1 MIQSRKYE
9 CLEFVLLT
17 SNIKLPTLRNI
28 FLFIR
33 RFFTVFVFLAL
44 QVAALWFLFTYNKFH
59 KAKGLGVA
67 NEATGWF
74 NSKYNKLEDF
84 FKMKEEN
91 RRLLK
96 MNDSLLNLLP
106 SNFIKTDTAVQF
118 TRDSVAYDTLGNF
131 RHYAWRDAQ
140 VMYSTA
146 NSEKNY
152 AQINRGA
159 NQGIKD
165 NMGVFSADGG
175 LVGQV
180 VNVSPNFSQVM
191 SLLHVQNKVN
201 VLVKKSKSS
210 GTLSWDGK
218 DPRFLTL
225 SSIPKTDSLVKGDT
239 ILTGNYSLSFP
250 PGHMVGT
257 VAEIIPDPSTNFYV
271 LRIQTAANLQNLQQ
285 VMIVEN
291 LQYEDQNKLLKETK
305 KKIEDPKK
313 SNR

>member
-1 MIQSRKYE
+1 MI
-9 CLEFVLLT
+9 
-17 SNIKLPTLRNI
+17 
-28 FLFIR
+28 
-33 RFFTVFVFLAL
+33 VFLAL
-44 QVAALWFLFTYNKFH
+44 QATALWFLFTYNRFH
-59 KAKGLGVA
+59 KAKGLGIA

-74 NSKYNKLEDF
+74 NSRYNTVEDF

-96 MNDSLLNLLP
+96 MNDSLMNLLS
-106 SNFIKTDTAVQF
+106 SNFTKVDTSLTF
-118 TRDSVAYDTLGNF
+118 TKDTVAYDTLGNF
-131 RHYAWRDAQ
+131 RHYAWREAQ
-140 VMYSTA
+140 VMYNTVNA
-146 NSEKNY
+146 EKNY
-152 AQINRGA
+152 VQINRGS

-165 NMGVFSADGG
+165 NMGVFSSDGG
-175 LVGQV
+175 LIGQV

-201 VLVKKSKSS
+201 VLVKKTKSS
-210 GTLSWDGK
+210 GTLSWEGK

-225 SSIPKTDSLVKGDT
+225 SSIPKSDSLVKGDT
-239 ILTGNYSLSFP
+239 ILTGNYSFSFP

-271 LRIQTAANLQNLQQ
+271 LKIKTAANFQDLQQ

-291 LQYEDQNKLLKETK
+291 IQEAEQMQLNSDTK
-305 KKIEDPKK
+305 KKIDDPKK

>member
-1 MIQSRKYE
+1 
-9 CLEFVLLT
+9 
-17 SNIKLPTLRNI
+17 LRNI

-33 RFFTVFVFLAL
+33 RFFTVIVFLVL
-44 QVAALWFLFTYNKFH
+44 QTVALWFLFTYNKFH

-74 NSKYNKLEDF
+74 NSKYNTLEDF

-96 MNDSLLNLLP
+96 MNDSLINLLP
-106 SNFIKTDTAVQF
+106 TNFTKNDTSITITA
-118 TRDSVAYDTLGNF
+118 DSIPYDTLGNF
-131 RHYAWRDAQ
+131 RHYAWREAQ
-140 VMYSTA
+140 VMYNTV

-152 AQINRGA
+152 VQLNRGA

-165 NMGVFSADGG
+165 NMGVFSSDGG

-180 VNVSPNFSQVM
+180 VNVSANFSQVM

-201 VLVKKSKSS
+201 VLVKKTQSS

-225 SSIPKTDSLVKGDT
+225 SSIPKSDSLVKGDT
-239 ILTGNYSLSFP
+239 ILTGKYSLSFP
-250 PGHMVGT
+250 PGHLVGT
-257 VAEIIPDPSTNFYV
+257 VAQIIPDPSTNFYV
-271 LRIQTAANLQNLQQ
+271 LKIRPTANFQNLQQ

-291 LQYEDQNKLLKETK
+291 LQEAEQRQLISDTK